1 MQKYCKLRCFLS
13 VKGLVI
19 CFYLGWSGSI
29 LHFRQSIIKVGS
41 KSCLATCSSNMTL
54 SLPSY
59 NGSALKRELTT
70 VSTTNFTSKALGIRA
85 IIELNI
91 MKCKWNPPKSQRPK
105 IGNRWM
111 KKRKNREE
119 EKNIRSRVVTRC
131 ISDFQLRVPHWPCWM
146 SGNLAG
152 GVGKWKVRISTPFSS
167 Y

>member
-1 MQKYCKLRCFLS
+1 MLVTCQRLGDFLFFF
-13 VKGLVI
+13 LT
-19 CFYLGWSGSI
+19 
-29 LHFRQSIIKVGS
+29 KVGS
-41 KSCLATCSSNMTL
+41 KSWLLTCSGIITL

-152 GVGKWKVRISTPFSS
+152 GGTPVGKWKVRISTPFSS